1 MTDAGA
7 EQEPP
12 AERRT
17 ADLVPPPPGDAA
29 MMAWA
34 TQLGGALGE
43 IKARVSG
50 LESSHATLNTAVLKE
65 KTERE
70 KLEGE
75 LVHVRGEVSGVTAT
89 MAKTLATV
97 TETSATVTRM
107 DSIIAAWGE
116 RGQRIDAFFV
126 TQETEREREVW
137 HREEEA
143 KRAKA
148 AADKEAKR
156 ETEQRRLKARL
167 DLYAV
172 AGGLFILFVGIPA
185 TLITTGHQLVSLVDY
200 LGAHLLAAVAF
211 LVALVALGIGG
222 WLWRLHR
229 GRLRALPDHTPEAV
243 LAAHGEDGTP

>member
-1 MTDAGA
+1 MTDA
-7 EQEPP
+7 ETEFPV
-12 AERRT
+12 ERRG
-17 ADLVPPPPGDAA
+17 ADLVPPPGDAA
-29 MMAWA
+29 LMAWA

-43 IKARVSG
+43 IKARVGG
-50 LESSHATLNTAVLKE
+50 LESSHATLNAAVLQEQE
-65 KTERE
+65 KRK
-70 KLEGE
+70 KLEDD
-75 LVHVRGEVSGVTAT
+75 LVHVRGEVSGITAT

-200 LGAHLLAAVAF
+200 VGAHLLAAVAF
-211 LVALVALGIGG
+211 VVAVVALGIGAR
-222 WLWRLHR
+222 LWRLHR
-229 GRLRALPDHTPEAV
+229 GRRQGVGEHTPETMTSM
-243 LAAHGEDGTP
+243 HGEDDTP